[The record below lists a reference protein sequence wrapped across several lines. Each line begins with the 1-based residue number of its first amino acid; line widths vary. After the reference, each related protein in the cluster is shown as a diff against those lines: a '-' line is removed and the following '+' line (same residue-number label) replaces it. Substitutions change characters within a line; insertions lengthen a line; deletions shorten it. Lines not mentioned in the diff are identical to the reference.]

1 MTKLSLTISLLV
13 AHHSLK
19 GSPLRVRRLLPAAT
33 WGDGFPERLR
43 PLPLRVNFAWTFAG
57 NVVYAAC
64 QWGMMMALAKIGS
77 PEMVGRFALG
87 LAITAPVMLFASL
100 ALRAAQATDARGE
113 YHFADYLALRLVT
126 TFLALIVIAGI
137 VLVGGYTGETGWV
150 ILLIGLAKAF
160 EAISDVFYGLFQ
172 RAERMDRIAWSMII
186 KGVVSLTALT
196 IAVWI
201 LRSVWAGA
209 AALAAAWALVLALYD
224 IPIGSSLVSRSTS
237 QRSGLLPIWHWPTL
251 FRLARLTFPLG
262 VTMMLISLNTNIPRY
277 FVQHY
282 WGERELGFFAAA
294 AYLIVAGT
302 TVVSAL
308 GQSAS
313 PRLAHYYAMGETT
326 RFRTLLV
333 KLLGVG
339 ALLGLSGIVISLVSG
354 RQILTILYTSAYAMM
369 ADVFAWI
376 MVAAAMAYLASFL
389 GYALTATRHFAIQ
402 PFIFGGVALVNGLLC
417 LVLIPRY
424 GLTGAAWAMGLA
436 NLVQFIVFGGCVL
449 YALQVSSRPD
459 TEGQGVIFYGLER

>member
-1 MTKLSLTISLLV
+1 
-13 AHHSLK
+13 
-19 GSPLRVRRLLPAAT
+19 
-33 WGDGFPERLR
+33 
-43 PLPLRVNFAWTFAG
+43 
-57 NVVYAAC
+57 
-64 QWGMMMALAKIGS
+64 MALAKIGS

-100 ALRAAQATDARGE
+100 ALRAVQATDARRE
-113 YHFADYLALRLVT
+113 YHFGDYLALRLTT

-160 EAISDVFYGLFQ
+160 ESISDVFYGLFQ
-172 RAERMDRIAWSMII
+172 QAERMDRVCWSMTI
-186 KGVVSLTALT
+186 KGSLSLAALT
-196 IAVWI
+196 LAVFVTH
-201 LRSVWAGA
+201 RVWAGA
-209 AALAAAWALVLALYD
+209 AALAAAWALVLVLYD
-224 IPIGSSLVSRSTS
+224 IPTGSSLVSRSTS

-251 FRLARLTFPLG
+251 FRLARLSFPLG
-262 VTMMLISLNTNIPRY
+262 VTMMLISLNTNVPRY

-313 PRLAHYYAMGETT
+313 PCLAHYYATGGTT
-326 RFRTLLV
+326 RFRTLLA

-339 ALLGLSGIVISLVSG
+339 ALLGLSGIIIPLVAG
-354 RQILTILYTSAYAMM
+354 REILTLLYTSEYARMANVFTWIMM
-369 ADVFAWI
+369 A
-376 MVAAAMAYLASFL
+376 AAIAYPASLL
-389 GYALTATRHFAIQ
+389 GYALTATRHFTIQ
-402 PFIFGGVALVNGLLC
+402 PFVFGAVALVNGLLC

-436 NLVQFIVFGGCVL
+436 NLVQFAVFGGCVL
-449 YALQVSSRPD
+449 YALRASSRPD
-459 TEGQGVIFYGLER
+459 TEGQGVIYGLER